1 MEQNGRT
8 DGRQQHR
15 EAKLQQRLI
24 GQRMAERP
32 ETFHHVDS
40 QRQHDGTIYR
50 AERETAP
57 QKDEADHEQRHVD
70 DEDKYARREHG
81 RGQHAAQNQ
90 RKAAD
95 AAGGKVVR
103 KFKKVNADGGEQHAK
118 GQQNI
123 AFELAHRFGR
133 SGFHGRYVPF
143 S

>member
-1 MEQNGRT
+1 MKIEQGMESPRQGNAENDPRRGGCGKPH
-8 DGRQQHR
+8 DGRNN
-15 EAKLQQRLI
+15 E
-24 GQRMAERP
+24 
-32 ETFHHVDS
+32 
-40 QRQHDGTIYR
+40 
-50 AERETAP
+50 
-57 QKDEADHEQRHVD
+57 
-70 DEDKYARREHG
+70 
-81 RGQHAAQNQ
+81 NQ

-95 AAGGKVVR
+95 AADGKVVR